1 MNDQIY
7 LDYAATTP
15 VDERVIEAMRPYFAT
30 VFGNPSSIHGFGQGA
45 ERAVDA
51 ARGSVAEILNCTP
64 DEIIF
69 TSCGTESDNLAVR
82 GAAFSARE
90 QTGARRILTS
100 SAEHHAVSKT
110 AEQLE
115 QNHGFS
121 VGWLELNEHGSVGP
135 EVVRQGVDES
145 VAVVSVMYANN
156 EIGTINPITEI
167 AQECRDRGVPLHTDA
182 VQAAAYLPLDV
193 KALGVDLMSL
203 GGHKFHAP
211 KGVGALYVRK
221 GTKLLPSQTGG
232 SQEFGL
238 RAGTHNVPLIVGF
251 AKALEL
257 AQQERQQRASHAA
270 ELRDHIIG
278 AVLEQVP
285 DARLTGDPTH
295 RLPNH
300 ASFAFKGVDGNL
312 LLVLLDGAGFACSSG
327 SACKT
332 GDPEPSEVLTSI
344 GLSREWGLG
353 SLRVTVDKATTAAEA
368 EAFLTALPALVM
380 KARALKQAQA

>member
-1 MNDQIY
+1 M
-7 LDYAATTP
+7 
-15 VDERVIEAMRPYFAT
+15 FAK
-30 VFGNPSSIHGFGQGA
+30 
-45 ERAVDA
+45 D
-51 ARGSVAEILNCTP
+51 
-64 DEIIF
+64 
-69 TSCGTESDNLAVR
+69 
-82 GAAFSARE
+82 
-90 QTGARRILTS
+90 
-100 SAEHHAVSKT
+100 KT
-110 AEQLE
+110 A
-115 QNHGFS
+115 
-121 VGWLELNEHGSVGP
+121 
-135 EVVRQGVDES
+135 
-145 VAVVSVMYANN
+145 A
-156 EIGTINPITEI
+156 
-167 AQECRDRGVPLHTDA
+167 
-182 VQAAAYLPLDV
+182 
-193 KALGVDLMSL
+193 
-203 GGHKFHAP
+203 
-211 KGVGALYVRK
+211 
-221 GTKLLPSQTGG
+221 SQTGG

-344 GLSREWGLG
+344 GLPREWGLG
-353 SLRVTVDKATTAAEA
+353 SLRVTVGKATTAAEA
-368 EAFLTALPALVM
+368 EAFLTALPGLVM